1 MTTTERVDLDDDEA
15 FATFHDVYTQAR
27 DRDVDQPYSAT
38 EKRVGMRPDE
48 YVDKVVLLA
57 RDDDGTPVAGGTAEL
72 PLRDNTRF
80 VYVDVFTAPEHRRRG
95 HGASVIE
102 AIEEF
107 GRDADRSILYGEAV
121 WELDAVDPVPQAF
134 SEAVG
139 FRLDLMDAMRELPL
153 PATLPALEVAEG
165 YSVHSWRGACPEEWV
180 QGYVDV
186 RQLINEEAPGGEA
199 ELENEFWD
207 VARVRAEEQQWD
219 AQGRT
224 PQVSIAVS
232 DDGEVVGHTQLLF
245 PADGRRGV
253 PVGHPR
259 AAAPS
264 RPRARARPQGGD
276 DAGGGRPAR
285 RPSSHHDLQ
294 RGRQRADDP
303 RQRGARV
310 PSDRLGG
317 GVRQGALRGRRAK
330 RGASGQVECVTAK
343 PSGVPRPR
351 EMTGLLSQSLRNRT
365 HLTEW
370 SASLRSTRVARPRV
384 VWMFSRRFGQ
394 LMVSQISAAWAAAS
408 SSVRAL

>member
-1 MTTTERVDLDDDEA
+1 VTTTERVDLDDDEA

-80 VYVDVFTAPEHRRRG
+80 VYVDVFTAPDHRRRG
-95 HGASVIE
+95 HGASVME
-102 AIEEF
+102 AIEEI
-107 GRDADRSILYGEAV
+107 GLDANRSILYGEAV

-153 PATLPALEVAEG
+153 PATLPDLDVAEG
-165 YSVHSWRGACPEEWV
+165 YTVHSWRGVCPEEWV

-186 RQLINEEAPGGEA
+186 RQQINEEAPGGEA

-224 PQVSIAVS
+224 PQVSIAVR

-245 PADGRRGV
+245 PADDDEVYQWDTLVLPLHRGHGLGLALKVATMQEAADLLDGRRRITTYNAAGNEPMIRV
-253 PVGHPR
+253 NEALGFRQTAWVGEYVKE
-259 AAAPS
+259 
-264 RPRARARPQGGD
+264 
-276 DAGGGRPAR
+276 
-285 RPSSHHDLQ
+285 L
-294 RGRQRADDP
+294 
-303 RQRGARV
+303 
-310 PSDRLGG
+310 
-317 GVRQGALRGRRAK
+317 
-330 RGASGQVECVTAK
+330 
-343 PSGVPRPR
+343 
-351 EMTGLLSQSLRNRT
+351 
-365 HLTEW
+365 
-370 SASLRSTRVARPRV
+370 
-384 VWMFSRRFGQ
+384 
-394 LMVSQISAAWAAAS
+394 
-408 SSVRAL
+408 

>member
-1 MTTTERVDLDDDEA
+1 VTTTERVDLDDDDA
-15 FATFHDVYTQAR
+15 FATFHDVYTGAR

-57 RDDDGTPVAGGTAEL
+57 RNDDGTPVAGGTAEL

-80 VYVDVFTAPEHRRRG
+80 AYVDVFTAPDHRRRG
-95 HGASVIE
+95 HAASVME
-102 AIEEF
+102 AIEEI

-153 PATLPALEVAEG
+153 PATLPALEVADG
-165 YSVHSWRGACPEEWV
+165 YTVHSWRGVCPKEWV

-224 PQVSIAVS
+224 PQVSIAVT

-245 PADGRRGV
+245 PADDDEVYQWDTLVLPLHRGHGLGLALKVATMQEAADLLDGRRRITTYNAAGNEPMIRV
-253 PVGHPR
+253 NEALGFRQTAWVGEYVKE
-259 AAAPS
+259 
-264 RPRARARPQGGD
+264 
-276 DAGGGRPAR
+276 
-285 RPSSHHDLQ
+285 L
-294 RGRQRADDP
+294 
-303 RQRGARV
+303 
-310 PSDRLGG
+310 
-317 GVRQGALRGRRAK
+317 
-330 RGASGQVECVTAK
+330 
-343 PSGVPRPR
+343 
-351 EMTGLLSQSLRNRT
+351 
-365 HLTEW
+365 
-370 SASLRSTRVARPRV
+370 
-384 VWMFSRRFGQ
+384 
-394 LMVSQISAAWAAAS
+394 
-408 SSVRAL
+408 